1 MTGSSISGNIF
12 LDQNGDGSL
21 EAADAGVS
29 GVVVDLLKLNT
40 ATNTYSLVANTVS
53 DASGNYA
60 FSALP
65 AGTYRVS
72 VVAPSGDTFSPVGSS
87 TSYTNTTVGTSGQS
101 ASPIV
106 LGAATTVTNQDAGLY
121 VPATFSGTVFAD
133 SNDDGLED
141 NADTGISGTTVQLLN
156 ASGAVV
162 STTTTGSNGTYTFSN
177 LAPGTYSAHVVAPT
191 GSTYSVTGS
200 NATPQPTGGTVSP
213 SAPNLITNGQF
224 NSIGTS
230 SFFSGWTESSNT
242 SATPYGS
249 GPGAGPELYV
259 YSANAAAY
267 GTPKNYQ
274 TDNYAGTP
282 SVDNVS
288 PYYSTASTTAA
299 GTAAYFVDD
308 GAIETLSQ
316 TISVTAGTTYEVGFD
331 LDETLPGENNP
342 GFFSLTAS
350 INGVPIVTAGSTSG
364 TILTPGTWT
373 HFADL
378 YTASTTGSVTLTFT
392 YKSGDPGSTL
402 TSKDVLVDD
411 VYVAA
416 GQYTTNLTPTSEVNP
431 TTGTTAPVTLASGQS
446 VGDESAGIVYQPAT
460 ITGTVFA
467 DSNADGVRESAE
479 AGVSGVTVNLQNAVG
494 LVIATTTTNAT
505 GTYTFTDQA
514 AGTYTVQVVDPTG
527 DTFSPTGS
535 STTLTDSTVSS
546 AGTKTVTV
554 ANGATATVNA
564 GLHGS
569 ASVSGVVFNDLNADG
584 TDDGNDAG
592 IAGQTVKLMNGT
604 TVIAT
609 TTTNSLGAYSFTG
622 VSPGSYTVQV
632 TALSGETFSPAGTLP
647 NSMVS
652 ASGAATVTVASGGT
666 ATVNAGE
673 YQAGTVTGTV
683 FTDLTGTGTSAGEPG
698 LAGQTV
704 QLLNGTTVIATTTTG
719 NTGAYSFT
727 NVTPGSYTVEVVKA
741 AGETF
746 SPAGTL
752 PNSMV
757 SASGAATV
765 TVASGGTATVNA
777 GEYQAGTVTGTV
789 FTDLTGTGT
798 SAGEPG
804 LAGQTVQL
812 LNGTTVIA
820 TTTTGSTGAY
830 SFANVTPGSYTVEV
844 VKAAGETFSPAGT
857 LPNSMVSASGAA
869 TVTVASG
876 GTATVNAGEYQAGT
890 VTGTVFTDLTGTGT
904 SAGEPGLAGQTVQ
917 LLNGTTVIATTTTGS
932 TGAYS
937 FANVTPGSYTVEVVK
952 AAGETFSPA
961 GTLPNS
967 MVSASG
973 AATVTV
979 ASGGTATV
987 NAGEYQ
993 AGTVTGT
1000 VFTDLTGTGTSA
1012 GETGPRRPDRAANAT
1027 TTTGSTGAYSFAN
1040 GPRRP
1045 DRAAA
1050 ERHHR
1055 DGHRDDDDRQHRRLQ
1070 LRERDARQLHG
1081 GGGQGCGRDLL
1092 AGGHAAQQHGL
1103 GERRGHG
1110 HRRLGRHR
1118 DGQRRR
1124 VSGRHRHRHRVHRP
1138 HRHGT
1143 SAGEPGLA
1151 GQTVQLLNGTTVI
1164 ATTTT
1169 GSTGAYSFANVTPG
1183 SYTVEVVKAAGETFS
1198 PAGTLPNSMVSA
1210 SGAATVTVASGG
1222 TATVNAGEYQAGTV
1236 TGTVFTD
1243 LTGTG
1248 TSAGEPGLAGQT
1260 VQLLNGTTV
1269 IATTTTG
1276 NTGAYSFTNVT
1287 PGSYTVEVVKAA
1299 GETFSPAG
1307 TLPNS
1312 MVSASGAATVTVASG
1327 GTATVNAGEYQ
1338 AGTVTGTVFT
1348 SRLHGGGGQGGRD
1361 LLAGR
1366 HAAQRH
1372 PVASGGTRRS
1382 GEYHRPRGPDRA
1394 ADERHDGHR
1403 DDDDGQHRRLQLRQ
1417 RDARQLHGGGG
1428 QGCGRDLLAG
1438 GHAAQQ
1444 HGLGERRG
1452 HGDRG
1457 LGRHRDGQRRR
1468 VSGRHRLRN
1477 RV

>member
-288 PYYSTASTTAA
+288 PYYSTASTSAA

-467 DSNADGVRESAE
+467 DSNADGVRESVE
-479 AGVSGVTVNLQNAVG
+479 AGVSGVTVNLQNAGG

-527 DTFSPTGS
+527 DTFSPSGS

-569 ASVSGVVFNDLNADG
+569 ASVSGVVFSDLNADG

-704 QLLNGTTVIATTTTG
+704 QL
-719 NTGAYSFT
+719 
-727 NVTPGSYTVEVVKA
+727 
-741 AGETF
+741 
-746 SPAGTL
+746 
-752 PNSMV
+752 M
-757 SASGAATV
+757 
-765 TVASGGTATVNA
+765 
-777 GEYQAGTVTGTV
+777 
-789 FTDLTGTGT
+789 
-798 SAGEPG
+798 
-804 LAGQTVQL
+804 
-812 LNGTTVIA
+812 NGTTVIA

-857 LPNSMVSASGAA
+857 LPNSMVSANGAA

-890 VTGTVFTDLTGTGT
+890 VTGTVFNDANADGVQE
-904 SAGEPGLAGQTVQ
+904 AGDSGLAGQTVS

-937 FANVTPGSYTVEVVK
+937 FANV
-952 AAGETFSPA
+952 
-961 GTLPNS
+961 
-967 MVSASG
+967 
-973 AATVTV
+973 
-979 ASGGTATV
+979 
-987 NAGEYQ
+987 
-993 AGTVTGT
+993 
-1000 VFTDLTGTGTSA
+1000 
-1012 GETGPRRPDRAANAT
+1012 
-1027 TTTGSTGAYSFAN
+1027 
-1040 GPRRP
+1040 
-1045 DRAAA
+1045 
-1050 ERHHR
+1050 
-1055 DGHRDDDDRQHRRLQ
+1055 
-1070 LRERDARQLHG
+1070 DARQLHG
-1081 GGGQGCGRDLL
+1081 GGGQGFGRDLL
-1092 AGGHAAQQHGL
+1092 AGGHAAEQHGL

-1124 VSGRHRHRHRVHRP
+1124 VSGRHRHRHRVHR
-1138 HRHGT
+1138 R
-1143 SAGEPGLA
+1143 E
-1151 GQTVQLLNGTTVI
+1151 
-1164 ATTTT
+1164 
-1169 GSTGAYSFANVTPG
+1169 
-1183 SYTVEVVKAAGETFS
+1183 
-1198 PAGTLPNSMVSA
+1198 
-1210 SGAATVTVASGG
+1210 
-1222 TATVNAGEYQAGTV
+1222 
-1236 TGTVFTD
+1236 
-1243 LTGTG
+1243 
-1248 TSAGEPGLAGQT
+1248 
-1260 VQLLNGTTV
+1260 
-1269 IATTTTG
+1269 
-1276 NTGAYSFTNVT
+1276 
-1287 PGSYTVEVVKAA
+1287 
-1299 GETFSPAG
+1299 
-1307 TLPNS
+1307 
-1312 MVSASGAATVTVASG
+1312 
-1327 GTATVNAGEYQ
+1327 
-1338 AGTVTGTVFT
+1338 
-1348 SRLHGGGGQGGRD
+1348 R
-1361 LLAGR
+1361 
-1366 HAAQRH
+1366 QRH
-1372 PVASGGTRRS
+1372 PAGRR
-1382 GEYHRPRGPDRA
+1382 HRPGGPDRA
-1394 ADERHDGHR
+1394 APQRHHRHR
-1403 DDDDGQHRRLQLRQ
+1403 DDDHRRH
-1417 RDARQLHGGGG
+1417 RQL
-1428 QGCGRDLLAG
+1428 
-1438 GHAAQQ
+1438 
-1444 HGLGERRG
+1444 
-1452 HGDRG
+1452 
-1457 LGRHRDGQRRR
+1457 
-1468 VSGRHRLRN
+1468 
-1477 RV
+1477 